1 MGKKPQNYKNTHA
14 ETSVF
19 EQKSIKIDDFN
30 EFKEREVKE
39 RIKKR
44 IMKGR
49 EVAEKDKLLK
59 KKKNKRKIRKMRKK
73 CGGD

>member
-1 MGKKPQNYKNTHA
+1 MGKKPQNYKNAHA

-19 EQKSIKIDDFN
+19 EQKPIKIDDFN
-30 EFKEREVKE
+30 EFEEREVKE
-39 RIKKR
+39 HVEKR

-59 KKKNKRKIRKMRKK
+59 KRKNKRKIRKMRKK